1 MPTKRRKRQEWS
13 SSMSSNRAEAY
24 GVALPVQSTSER
36 FLSPN
41 DIGKIL
47 SVTGEAVKQWIYHRR
62 LPAVKLANGYWK
74 VKVSD
79 FEAFLKARMDVGRR
93 RVMVFSSADSGI
105 EDVVEVLRQLGHT
118 PITSNHL
125 LDSVLK
131 FNDSTPALVI
141 IVCSMNNNEC
151 WAFAQR
157 IRSQNSTQG
166 KVPILLIADH
176 DLTEADAALAVELSA
191 KAFLRL
197 PLAASALER
206 ELQRILNP

>member
-13 SSMSSNRAEAY
+13 SSMSSNQAAAY
-24 GVALPVQSTSER
+24 GVALPVQSSGER

-79 FEAFLKARMDVGRR
+79 FEAFLKSRMDVGRR
-93 RVMVFSSADSGI
+93 RVMLFSSDDSGM
-105 EDVVEVLRQLGHT
+105 EGVVGILKELGHA
-118 PITSNHL
+118 PITSTHL

-141 IVCSMNNNEC
+141 IDCSVRNKEG
-151 WAFAQR
+151 WAFAQK
-157 IRSQNSTQG
+157 IRRQNATNSN
-166 KVPILLIADH
+166 VPILLIADS
-176 DLTEADAALAVELSA
+176 DLSEADAALAVELAA
-191 KAFLRL
+191 KGFLKL
-197 PLAASALER
+197 PFAANVLAR